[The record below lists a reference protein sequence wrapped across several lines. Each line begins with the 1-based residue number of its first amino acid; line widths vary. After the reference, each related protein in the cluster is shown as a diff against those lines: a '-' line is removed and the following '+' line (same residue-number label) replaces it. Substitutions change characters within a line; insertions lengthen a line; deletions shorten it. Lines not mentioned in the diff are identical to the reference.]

1 MILWLSLLVGLVSVR
16 MEESP
21 TENMEHMN
29 ITTEIFRLETTTDMS
44 ETAYSNETK
53 EETTSITDDT
63 YNYNDN
69 SNDEDM
75 IENFKEEESEE
86 EEYRDI
92 CLYKG
97 KRPGFTCD
105 SGECI
110 DRGRVC
116 DKTGDCSDGSDE
128 TISCCSTTCITPTQ
142 GTVCLPSDGYNNTGV
157 DCRSCS
163 KGGYPGYR
171 CDDGSC
177 IYKRKVCDGRSQCRD
192 DSDEKYCA
200 FHLCQTKLGALV
212 NIPRDLLDK
221 SGDCRKCDYN
231 SVGDGWRC
239 NNAKCILGAWRCDG
253 AEDCT
258 DGSDETDQLCRPS
271 VTPVDNRQQ
280 SGIVGDNTESAA
292 VRDNTEQ
299 SKVIEV
305 DSREPKQNPG
315 DNDETGSSSGGVV
328 GLCSLWIIGLVM
340 AVQLLV
346 PALLAGVAP
355 STMNVGGLIAMWGVG
370 GSLLISGVT
379 LHSYPMSAVILQGD
393 GRGI

>member
-16 MEESP
+16 MEET
-21 TENMEHMN
+21 TENQSESFTEDMEQMN
-29 ITTEIFRLETTTDMS
+29 ITTEIFTLETTTDMS
-44 ETAYSNETK
+44 QTSR
-53 EETTSITDDT
+53 EENTTMVDDT
-63 YNYNDN
+63 NNDN
-69 SNDEDM
+69 GTSNDEINIVNM
-75 IENFKEEESEE
+75 EEEESEE
-86 EEYRDI
+86 EDAREA

-116 DKTGDCSDGSDE
+116 DNTADCSDGSDE
-128 TISCCSTTCITPTQ
+128 TISCCSSTCITPSQ
-142 GTVCLPSDGYNNTGV
+142 GTVCQPSDGYNKTGV

-171 CDDGSC
+171 CDDGAC
-177 IYKRKVCDGRSQCRD
+177 IYRRKVCDGRSQCRD

-200 FHLCQTKLGALV
+200 FHLCQTQLGALV

-231 SVGDGWRC
+231 SDGDGWRC

-271 VTPVDNRQQ
+271 LAPVDNR
-280 SGIVGDNTESAA
+280 
-292 VRDNTEQ
+292 
-299 SKVIEV
+299 
-305 DSREPKQNPG
+305 
-315 DNDETGSSSGGVV
+315 
-328 GLCSLWIIGLVM
+328 
-340 AVQLLV
+340 
-346 PALLAGVAP
+346 
-355 STMNVGGLIAMWGVG
+355 
-370 GSLLISGVT
+370 
-379 LHSYPMSAVILQGD
+379 
-393 GRGI
+393 

>member
-1 MILWLSLLVGLVSVR
+1 MG
-16 MEESP
+16 
-21 TENMEHMN
+21 
-29 ITTEIFRLETTTDMS
+29 
-44 ETAYSNETK
+44 
-53 EETTSITDDT
+53 
-63 YNYNDN
+63 
-69 SNDEDM
+69 
-75 IENFKEEESEE
+75 
-86 EEYRDI
+86 
-92 CLYKG
+92 
-97 KRPGFTCD
+97 
-105 SGECI
+105 
-110 DRGRVC
+110 
-116 DKTGDCSDGSDE
+116 
-128 TISCCSTTCITPTQ
+128 
-142 GTVCLPSDGYNNTGV
+142 
-157 DCRSCS
+157 
-163 KGGYPGYR
+163 
-171 CDDGSC
+171 
-177 IYKRKVCDGRSQCRD
+177 RD

-200 FHLCQTKLGALV
+200 FHLCQTKLGA
-212 NIPRDLLDK
+212 LDK

-346 PALLAGVAP
+346 PALLAGVA
-355 STMNVGGLIAMWGVG
+355 
-370 GSLLISGVT
+370 
-379 LHSYPMSAVILQGD
+379 
-393 GRGI
+393 